1 MPPPRCV
8 PRRPRSSGSTRSPRT
23 SRRSRRTPPRCP
35 PPSPPPSAAPWS
47 RSRPSATACAARS
60 AAARTTCPPR
70 RPGVPSSWAGRF
82 PGAAGRRTEAQEM
95 FRRTFWFS
103 TGVAAGVWA
112 TTKVN
117 RKLKQLT
124 PENLAVTAA
133 NKAIDT
139 GTRLKDRAVGFALD
153 VRDNMAQREAEL
165 TDALGIREDPELPAP
180 RRVAAIENTTYTTHS
195 YNRNEDH

>member
-1 MPPPRCV
+1 
-8 PRRPRSSGSTRSPRT
+8 
-23 SRRSRRTPPRCP
+23 
-35 PPSPPPSAAPWS
+35 
-47 RSRPSATACAARS
+47 
-60 AAARTTCPPR
+60 
-70 RPGVPSSWAGRF
+70 
-82 PGAAGRRTEAQEM
+82 M

-133 NKAIDT
+133 NKAIET
-139 GTRLKDRAVGFALD
+139 GHRIKDRAVGFALD
-153 VRDNMAQREAEL
+153 VRDNMAQREEEL
-165 TDALGIREDPELPAP
+165 GEALGINSDPELPAP
-180 RRVAAIENTTYTTHS
+180 RRYTAIENRTNPKSVDSDRTTYS